1 MRTIRKRL
9 APTALAAALAAAAGG
24 AQAEISGNVTLATDY
39 RFRGVSQTDRQMALQ
54 GGLDWSHASGFY
66 VGTWASNVDSNFF
79 SGTSTDPQLEWDL
92 YVGYSGEIG
101 GLGYDVGII
110 RYVYPGYDDANTTE
124 IHVGVSYGVSDSVS
138 VGADLYYSPELGFV
152 GSNDSAWYFVVSG
165 EVALPQGFT
174 LSASVGRSFG
184 EAFDGADSDPDT
196 DYDAYTD
203 WSIGISKDVAGV
215 TLGLSWIGTS
225 SDAESTTL
233 GFGGVAEDTF
243 VFSVSKSM

>member
-1 MRTIRKRL
+1 MNGMRIRQ
-9 APTALAAALAAAAGG
+9 AALAAALATAALGT

-92 YVGYSGEIG
+92 YVGYSGELG
-101 GLGYDVGII
+101 KLGYDLGII

-124 IHVGVSYGVSDSVS
+124 IHAGVSYGVTDAVS
-138 VGADLYYSPELGFV
+138 VGADLYYSPDLNFIGVSE
-152 GSNDSAWYFVVSG
+152 SAWYFTVG
-165 EVALPQGFT
+165 AEVGLPQGFT

-184 EAFDGADSDPDT
+184 DAYDT
-196 DYDAYTD
+196 ATTDAYTD
-203 WSIGISKDVAGV
+203 WSLGIGKDVAGV
-215 TLGLSWIGTS
+215 TLGLSWVGT
-225 SDAESTTL
+225 DGDGEDN
-233 GFGGVAEDTF
+233 FGGVAEDT
-243 VFSVSKSM
+243 VVLTVSKSM